1 VQKGRVLVIDD
12 DPELRAMLE
21 ETLTLANY
29 QVVLAADGKKG
40 MEKLRATPADLVI
53 TDIFMPNEEGL
64 ETITKIRKDFPT
76 VAIIAI
82 SGSSALARPMLTVA
96 LRLGAD
102 EVLAKPFQSFELL
115 ESVERVL
122 SASPR
127 DRLRTFTG
135 RS

>member
-1 VQKGRVLVIDD
+1 VLVIDD
-12 DPELRAMLE
+12 DAELRAMLE

-29 QVVLAADGKKG
+29 QVVLASDGKKG
-40 MEKLRATPADLVI
+40 MEKLRATPSDLVI

-64 ETITKIRKDFPT
+64 ETITKLRKEYPT

-102 EVLAKPFQSFELL
+102 EVLAKPFLASELL

-127 DRLRTFTG
+127 DRFRTFSG